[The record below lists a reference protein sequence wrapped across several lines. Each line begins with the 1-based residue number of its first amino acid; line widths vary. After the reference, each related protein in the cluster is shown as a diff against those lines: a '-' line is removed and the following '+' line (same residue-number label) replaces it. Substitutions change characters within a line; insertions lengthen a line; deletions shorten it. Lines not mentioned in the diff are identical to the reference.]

1 MSNTFT
7 KNMSKNYFLY
17 LNFFNIILLLKI
29 TNNQESF
36 LRIVFEN
43 NFLTSIFKNFLK
55 FYIL

>member
-29 TNNQESF
+29 TNNQESL
-36 LRIVFEN
+36 LRIVLEN
-43 NFLTSIFKNFLK
+43 YFLTSIFKNFIK

>member
-29 TNNQESF
+29 TNNQESL